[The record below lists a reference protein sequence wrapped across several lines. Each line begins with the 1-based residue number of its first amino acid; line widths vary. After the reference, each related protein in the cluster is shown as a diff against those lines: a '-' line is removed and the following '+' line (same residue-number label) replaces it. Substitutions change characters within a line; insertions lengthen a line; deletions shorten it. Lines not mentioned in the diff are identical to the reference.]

1 MLKIRLSRVGKKN
14 SPIFRLVVAEKSRAV
29 KREFI
34 EILGLYKPIE
44 KENKFQCKK
53 DRVDFWIG
61 QGAQPSETVNN
72 LLCDFG
78 VLSKDKK
85 IKTVHGKKIK
95 KKDAKK
101 DSTESE
107 IKTVENQVTDHEE
120 IKNEDDQEKV
130 IESEE
135 KVETSR
141 EKIQNET
148 DEKAEEKSPED
159 K

>member
-34 EILGLYKPIE
+34 EILGLYKPTE

-53 DRVDFWIG
+53 DRVEFWIG

-78 VLSKDKK
+78 VFAKDKK

-107 IKTVENQVTDHEE
+107 VKTVENQVTDQEE
-120 IKNEDDQEKV
+120 LKGEDGQEKV

-135 KVETSR
+135 KVETGG

>member
-29 KREFI
+29 KREYI
-34 EILGLYKPIE
+34 EILGLYKPTE

-53 DRVDFWIG
+53 DRVEFWIG

-78 VLSKDKK
+78 VFAKDKK
-85 IKTVHGKKIK
+85 IKIVHGKKLK

-101 DSTESE
+101 DSAESGV
-107 IKTVENQVTDHEE
+107 KTVDNQM
-120 IKNEDDQEKV
+120 KDQEESKVEGDQGKV

-135 KVETSR
+135 KVETDGENS
-141 EKIQNET
+141 QNEKNE
-148 DEKAEEKSPED
+148 DVEEKSSED